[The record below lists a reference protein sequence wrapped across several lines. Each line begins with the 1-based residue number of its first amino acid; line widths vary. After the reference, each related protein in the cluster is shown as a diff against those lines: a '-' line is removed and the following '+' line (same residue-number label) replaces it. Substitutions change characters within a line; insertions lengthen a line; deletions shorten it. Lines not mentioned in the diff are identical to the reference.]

1 MSDCFALA
9 GGYPQGL
16 NFNINNLSQ
25 KTPNFLGHPVITFI
39 VDFIMEPIFHFLRFF
54 RAQ

>member
-1 MSDCFALA
+1 MSDCLALA